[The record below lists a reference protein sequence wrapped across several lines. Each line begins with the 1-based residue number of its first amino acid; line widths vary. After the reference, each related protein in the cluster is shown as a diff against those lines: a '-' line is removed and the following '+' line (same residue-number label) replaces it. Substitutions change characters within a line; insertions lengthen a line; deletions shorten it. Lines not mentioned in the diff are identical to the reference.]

1 MDRSTIYHAVVSP
14 KGSLTMRNRRSRRL
28 AAVVAAT
35 GALTLLGAAGATAAL
50 AQPAGPS
57 RTAQVGHQ
65 PDSGVSPL
73 CVVMP
78 KTSGCKNGV
87 IQP

>member
-1 MDRSTIYHAVVSP
+1 
-14 KGSLTMRNRRSRRL
+14 MRNRRSRRL
-28 AAVVAAT
+28 AAVVVVAA
-35 GALTLLGAAGATAAL
+35 GAFTLLGGAGALAA
-50 AQPAGPS
+50 PAEVAGQG
-57 RTAQVGHQ
+57 RAAQVGHQ
-65 PDSGVSPL
+65 PESGLSPL

>member
-1 MDRSTIYHAVVSP
+1 
-14 KGSLTMRNRRSRRL
+14 MRHRRSRRL
-28 AAVVAAT
+28 AAVAAAT
-35 GALTLLGAAGATAAL
+35 GALTLLGGAAASAVPAL
-50 AQPAGPS
+50 
-57 RTAQVGHQ
+57 VGHQ
-65 PDSGVSPL
+65 PDSGLSPL